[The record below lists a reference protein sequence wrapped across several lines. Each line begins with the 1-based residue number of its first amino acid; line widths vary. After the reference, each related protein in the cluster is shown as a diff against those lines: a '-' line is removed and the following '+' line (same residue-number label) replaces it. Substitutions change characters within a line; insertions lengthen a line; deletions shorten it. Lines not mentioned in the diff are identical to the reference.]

1 MTRGAARV
9 PVGTSLFVLLASMAF
24 ATSGP
29 LARLARPE
37 HPVFAAFGRVA
48 IASAILLLVNARTLL
63 SARRFPLPVVFGGVL
78 LAAHFTCFLWG
89 IETTSLPAAIAL
101 VSLEPL
107 SVVVWAWL
115 LHADRPSRGEGVGV
129 LVATLGGVIVSRGA
143 GSGEHRL
150 LGDTLVLIA
159 VALYGLYVAV
169 VRRTRDVLPA
179 TAAAALVYLVSAIVL
194 GVAVAVMPFA
204 IVWPVPRTSL
214 FAIVGLALIPTL
226 LGHTMIQAASRV
238 LSPSTVALVSPG
250 ESVLGIAIAAA
261 MLGARPTLIE
271 AIGAIVI
278 VAGAT
283 IAIVSSSEQPPQPGN
298 GSDGGTS
305 PPPMPVQ
312 GGVTQ
317 AQR

>member
-1 MTRGAARV
+1 MKLGPA
-9 PVGTSLFVLLASMAF
+9 LFVLFASIAF

-37 HPVFAAFGRVA
+37 HPLFAAFGRVA
-48 IASAILLLVNARTLL
+48 IASLLLLL
-63 SARRFPLPVVFGGVL
+63 FNVRSVLAARRLPLAVILGGTL
-78 LAAHFTCFLWG
+78 LAAHFACFLWG
-89 IETTSLPAAIAL
+89 IDTTSLPAAIAL

-107 SVVVWAWL
+107 SVVVWAWA
-115 LHADRPSRGEGVGV
+115 LHGDRPTRGEAIGV

-150 LGDTLVLIA
+150 LGDGLVLIA

-179 TAAAALVYLVSAIVL
+179 TTAAALVYFVSAIVL
-194 GVAVAVMPFA
+194 GVAVAVVPMQ
-204 IVWPVPRTSL
+204 IVWPVPQKAAL
-214 FAIVGLALIPTL
+214 AILGLALIPTL
-226 LGHTMIQAASRV
+226 IGHTAVQAASRV

-250 ESVLGIAIAAA
+250 ESVLGIAIAAT
-261 MLGARPTLIE
+261 MMHARPSLIE

-283 IAIVSSSEQPPQPGN
+283 IAIVTAPQPE
-298 GSDGGTS
+298 GGTS